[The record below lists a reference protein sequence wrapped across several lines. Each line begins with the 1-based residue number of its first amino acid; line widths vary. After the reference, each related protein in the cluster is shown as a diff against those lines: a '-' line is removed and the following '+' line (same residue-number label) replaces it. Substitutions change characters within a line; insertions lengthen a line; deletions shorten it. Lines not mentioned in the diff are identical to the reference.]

1 MLHYFNDAVVVF
13 AKINVALFD
22 ILLFDVALVSGT
34 LFIVAVCNVILC

>member
-22 ILLFDVALVSGT
+22 ILLFDVALVNGIF
-34 LFIVAVCNVILC
+34 FIVVVCFVILC